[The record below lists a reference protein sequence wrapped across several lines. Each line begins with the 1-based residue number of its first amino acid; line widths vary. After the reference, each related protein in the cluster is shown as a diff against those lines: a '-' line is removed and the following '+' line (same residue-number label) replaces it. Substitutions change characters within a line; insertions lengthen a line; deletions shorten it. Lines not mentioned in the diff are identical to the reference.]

1 MMISCIAAFTFES
14 NHVVDDILWPRPQ
27 KDSVMPIDWTQ
38 MQIETTQDYGHDS
51 LITTLLT
58 GSLNYQAV
66 HHIFP
71 QVSLNRKL

>member
-1 MMISCIAAFTFES
+1 
-14 NHVVDDILWPRPQ
+14 
-27 KDSVMPIDWTQ
+27 MPIDWTQ